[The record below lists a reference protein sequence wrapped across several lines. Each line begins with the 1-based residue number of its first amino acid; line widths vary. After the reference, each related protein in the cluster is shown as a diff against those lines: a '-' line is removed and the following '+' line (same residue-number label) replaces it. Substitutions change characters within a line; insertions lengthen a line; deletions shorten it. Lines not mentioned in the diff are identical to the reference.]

1 MFSSLFDGSD
11 KNPVGSAT
19 LEETPADGKTVRRP
33 ASRKRMP
40 HPAVDE
46 GVKRHARRAAIWA
59 GRGIFKGTALIAAFA
74 LIVAVWFW
82 DAALLT
88 ETADRNLSIIKTVTG
103 LLPGDWSSR
112 VESALRMFGA
122 DRALLLTEAVL
133 LAKLVMVMA
142 GYPFVLAGRGIRTR
156 LHRRR
161 TAPEPPVLATDRQ
174 SSLDCCRSGISDVSI
189 PDSHVSTGKA
199 Q

>member
-1 MFSSLFDGSD
+1 M
-11 KNPVGSAT
+11 PTT
-19 LEETPADGKTVRRP
+19 LEESSGDANTVRLP

-40 HPAVDE
+40 RPDVDE
-46 GVKRHARRAAIWA
+46 RVRPHARRAAIWA

-156 LHRRR
+156 LRRR
-161 TAPEPPVLATDRQ
+161 RAAPEPPVLVANRQ
-174 SSLDCCRSGISDVSI
+174 SS
-189 PDSHVSTGKA
+189 
-199 Q
+199 

>member
-1 MFSSLFDGSD
+1 
-11 KNPVGSAT
+11 
-19 LEETPADGKTVRRP
+19 
-33 ASRKRMP
+33 MP
-40 HPAVDE
+40 RPAVDE
-46 GVKRHARRAAIWA
+46 GVRRHARRAAIWA

-161 TAPEPPVLATDRQ
+161 AAPEPPVLATDRQ
-174 SSLDCCRSGISDVSI
+174 SS
-189 PDSHVSTGKA
+189 
-199 Q
+199 